1 MSIAQSLIPELQH
14 EVALTRKALERLP
27 ADKYEWAPHPKSMT
41 VRQLAS
47 HIATIPTWGTMT
59 LSTESFDISPPG
71 APPYVAPAF
80 GTTAEVLAGF
90 EKAAGDFSAALAGAD
105 DAAMMTPWSL
115 LKGGQTAFT
124 MPRVAV
130 VRGMIMNHLV
140 HHRGQLSVYL
150 RLLDVPVPAIYGP
163 SADEQS

>member
-1 MSIAQSLIPELQH
+1 MPIAQSLIPEFQH
-14 EVALTRKALERLP
+14 EVALTLKTLSCLP
-27 ADKYEWAPHPKSMT
+27 AGKYEWAPHTKSMT

-47 HIATIPTWGTMT
+47 HMATIPTWGTMT
-59 LSTESFDISPPG
+59 LSTESFDINPPG
-71 APPYVAPAF
+71 APPFVAPSF

-90 EKAAGDFSAALAGAD
+90 EKAAGDFSAALARAD
-105 DAAMMTPWSL
+105 DAAMMAPWSL
-115 LKGGQTAFT
+115 MNGGKTMFT

-130 VRGMIMNHLV
+130 LRGMIMNHLV